1 MVKLRLRRMG
11 RKARPVYDIVATD
24 SRAPRDGRFI
34 EKIGQ
39 YNPIAVAGQ
48 VTLRR
53 DRALHWLN
61 VGAQPSDTVRSLFR
75 REGLLLERHL
85 TRKGKDAAEVA
96 QQVENH
102 QAKTQNRESRD
113 LVALAEQQRERMRTE
128 EEAARAKEAE
138 VRAAREAA
146 AREAAAA
153 AAAENAPAEEAPA
166 AEASTEEAPAVEASA
181 ENTGAEENAA

>member
-11 RKARPVYDIVATD
+11 RKSRPVYDIVATD

-39 YNPIAVAGQ
+39 YNPVAVAGQ
-48 VTLRR
+48 VTLKRE
-53 DRALHWLN
+53 RAIHWLN

-75 REGLLLERHL
+75 REGLMLELHL
-85 TRKGKDAAEVA
+85 NRKGKEGSEIA

-102 QAKTQNRESRD
+102 QARTQNRESRD
-113 LVALAEQQRERMRTE
+113 LAALAEQQRERMRIE
-128 EEAARAKEAE
+128 EEAARAKEQE
-138 VRAAREAA
+138 VRNAREAA

-153 AAAENAPAEEAPA
+153 AAAENAPAASEEAAPAAEEAASEAPA
-166 AEASTEEAPAVEASA
+166 AEAAPEESA
-181 ENTGAEENAA
+181 A

>member
-24 SRAPRDGRFI
+24 SRSPRDGRFI

-39 YNPIAVAGQ
+39 YNPVAVAGQ
-48 VTLRR
+48 ITLKRE
-53 DRALHWLN
+53 RALHWLN
-61 VGAQPSDTVRSLFR
+61 VGAQPSDTVRSLLR

-85 TRKGKDAAEVA
+85 SRKGKESAEIA

-102 QAKTQNRESRD
+102 QARTQNRESRD
-113 LVALAEQQRERMRTE
+113 LAALAEQQRERMRLE
-128 EEAARAKEAE
+128 EENARAKEQE
-138 VRAAREAA
+138 IRAAREAA

-153 AAAENAPAEEAPA
+153 AAAENAPAAEAPAEEAPA
-166 AEASTEEAPAVEASA
+166 AESAAEAPA
-181 ENTGAEENAA
+181 AEENAA